1 MNYFIYNNP
10 HPQEK
15 TVKDCVKRAILK
27 NVFIMPEECHLKG
40 GDK

>member
-10 HPQEK
+10 LSLEK
-15 TVKDCVKRAILK
+15 TVKDWVKRAILK
-27 NVFIMPEECHLKG
+27 NVFIMLEECHLKG

>member
-10 HPQEK
+10 LSLEK
-15 TVKDCVKRAILK
+15 TVECCVKRAILK
-27 NVFIMPEECHLKG
+27 NVFIMLEECHLKG

>member
-10 HPQEK
+10 HPQGK
-15 TVKDCVKRAILK
+15 MVGNCVKKAILK
-27 NVFIMPEECHLKG
+27 NVSIILEECHLKG

>member
-15 TVKDCVKRAILK
+15 MVENCVKRVILK
-27 NVFIMPEECHLKG
+27 NVFIILEECHLKG